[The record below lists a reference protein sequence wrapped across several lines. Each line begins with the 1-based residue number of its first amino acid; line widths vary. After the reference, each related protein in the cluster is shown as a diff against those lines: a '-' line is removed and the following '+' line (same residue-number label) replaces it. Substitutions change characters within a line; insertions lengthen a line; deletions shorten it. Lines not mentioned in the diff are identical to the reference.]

1 MGHEGVIS
9 LSILGWPGDF
19 CSPFPPVDL
28 LKSKRLVMKFT
39 NPQQQVGKMLF
50 NSVF

>member
-19 CSPFPPVDL
+19 CSPFSSRWPAKVKTLSYEIYQPTTGRKDAI
-28 LKSKRLVMKFT
+28 
-39 NPQQQVGKMLF
+39 
-50 NSVF
+50 